1 MIPDSKYIDYTNKVF
16 KDKPKHCVWYALRTF
31 EKQEKKAVEGFIHYL
46 KSRDL
51 LEHLIE
57 VFMPKQ
63 VIMTVKK
70 QKQVQEERNFYP
82 GHVFICVDAN
92 PDISG
97 DISQFLLKKGKIPSK
112 FTQSEI
118 DKIKEKV
125 CESCEKPKASIDF
138 DVNSRVR
145 IISGLYTDMKG
156 IVEKINLDSST
167 VIVKLDIFGGSIPAE
182 ISLLNIA
189 NDE

>member
-1 MIPDSKYIDYTNKVF
+1 MIPDNKYIDHTNKVF
-16 KDKPKHCVWYALRTF
+16 KDKPKHYVWYSLRTF
-31 EKQEKKAVEGFIHYL
+31 ERQEKKAVESFLHYL
-46 KSRDL
+46 KSRDHL
-51 LEHLIE
+51 QHLIE
-57 VFMPKQ
+57 IFMPKQ
-63 VIMTVKK
+63 VIMTMKK

-82 GHVFICVDAN
+82 GHVFICLDAH

-112 FTQSEI
+112 FTQAEI

-125 CESCEKPKASIDF
+125 DESSAKPKVSIDF

-156 IVEKINLDSST
+156 IVEKINIDTGT